1 MPDGKEVAGAGT
13 SCGRILSQTVVQTG
27 APGSVAAA
35 QLVVKAGQTSPER
48 DVTDE
53 PRLPPPAEEW
63 GAGKCH
69 SLGQCAC
76 HQNHQN
82 PPLPVA
88 THEMR
93 RLELSATW
101 RRHWLMLQ
109 DGRDASCRP
118 GCLSIPVIIVGEYA
132 ACCPHCKPMG
142 MHHDNSINAAADL
155 FYTTRDLFR
164 NDGRMHF
171 RLSQGHL

>member
-1 MPDGKEVAGAGT
+1 MARRWR
-13 SCGRILSQTVVQTG
+13 GRHVLWTDPTVVRTG

-35 QLVVKAGQTSPER
+35 QLVVKAGRQTSPER

-53 PRLPPPAEEW
+53 PRRLPPPAN
-63 GAGKCH
+63 GGGQV
-69 SLGQCAC
+69 SLSRALCAC
-76 HQNHQN
+76 HQNHRN

-93 RLELSATW
+93 RLEVSATW

-132 ACCPHCKPMG
+132 ATAHIANRWACIMITQLMPPERSLLYNKG
-142 MHHDNSINAAADL
+142 SFFNVERL
-155 FYTTRDLFR
+155 
-164 NDGRMHF
+164 HF

>member
-1 MPDGKEVAGAGT
+1 MCQCRGMPDGKEEVAGAGT

-53 PRLPPPAEEW
+53 PDSRHLR
-63 GAGKCH
+63 GGM
-69 SLGQCAC
+69 GQVSPLHTTD

-82 PPLPVA
+82 PPLVA
-88 THEMR
+88 PHEMFGV
-93 RLELSATW
+93 SATW

-109 DGRDASCRP
+109 DGRQLQARRHQP
-118 GCLSIPVIIVGEYA
+118 CLSI
-132 ACCPHCKPMG
+132 
-142 MHHDNSINAAADL
+142 L
-155 FYTTRDLFR
+155 
-164 NDGRMHF
+164 
-171 RLSQGHL
+171 